1 MFGWLFGG
9 GSKSDTKGKNGS
21 SKGKGAQLGVS
32 PTAAIEACVL
42 NEFKQVDLPELD
54 SILNYR
60 FYGSLGMCMCLD
72 AEIVH
77 RSQTYAE
84 TKAQEKVQVSFSG
97 TMKFVSRDPS
107 ASSTSAERKSSS
119 WSLCAISAAVKATPP
134 TSPSLS
140 FCFKLKLPCDLPPS
154 FLSSNKSLA
163 VSYTLQVTSGVKP
176 GSKGY
181 VCVSVPVI
189 LPVSP
194 YYSLPK
200 PRQALDLRALPISL
214 TLVGLHGAAESEP
227 ASLMTDSGDEE
238 SARLRQS
245 RKLQRKQPQEF
256 LYCDLHPPIA
266 SVPPVSSVSYNFVK
280 SLEFDGLQDTR
291 ICVVSLSQTS
301 FLPDEVVYGVVDFL
315 FDPQDAQRS
324 VSANKQ
330 RDPDA
335 SQPPQGGH
343 NPRVLYCDKMQVKL
357 EAVETCTLGAAIE
370 EKQKPTELVKGIDS
384 CVKQCRHAV
393 NSSFE
398 FRVPPASR
406 SDQGSGFDLAVFAR
420 QFRLAF
426 SFTLVVLTRSGV
438 VQSHVTGVKL
448 PLKVKNHGDSFN

>member
-1 MFGWLFGG
+1 L
-9 GSKSDTKGKNGS
+9 
-21 SKGKGAQLGVS
+21 
-32 PTAAIEACVL
+32 PHAAIEACVL
-42 NEFKQVDLPELD
+42 NEFKQVALPELD

-84 TKAQEKVQVSFSG
+84 SKAQEKVHVSFSG

-107 ASSTSAERKSSS
+107 ASATVAERKSSN
-119 WSLCAISAAVKATPP
+119 WSLCAVSAAVQATPP

-163 VSYTLQVTSGVKP
+163 VSYTLQVTTGAKP
-176 GSKGY
+176 GSSDY
-181 VCVSVPVI
+181 ACVSVPVL

-194 YYSLPK
+194 FYSLPQ
-200 PRQALDLRALPISL
+200 PRQALDLRALPIAL
-214 TLVGLHGAAESEP
+214 TLVGLHGAAESAKP
-227 ASLMTDSGDEE
+227 SLMGDDSGDEE
-238 SARLRQS
+238 SARLRQA

-315 FDPQDAQRS
+315 FDPQDAQRGLS
-324 VSANKQ
+324 
-330 RDPDA
+330 DA
-335 SQPPQGGH
+335 SHRAQGGN

-370 EKQKPTELVKGIDS
+370 EKQTPTELINGIDS

-406 SDQGSGFDLAVFAR
+406 SDLGSGFDLSVFVR

-438 VQSHVTGVKL
+438 VQSHETGVKL
-448 PLKVKNHGDSFN
+448 PLKVKSHGDSFN